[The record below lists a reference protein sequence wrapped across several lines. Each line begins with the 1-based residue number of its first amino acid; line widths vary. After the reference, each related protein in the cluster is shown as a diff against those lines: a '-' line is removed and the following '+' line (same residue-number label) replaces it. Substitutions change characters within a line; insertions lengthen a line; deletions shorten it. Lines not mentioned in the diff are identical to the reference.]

1 MLVDAIAERCTA
13 HGDTPVLWDPCT
25 MANLMAR
32 DFWQGVQKL
41 AEDLRRLGVVAGTRV
56 AVSLPVGVDLVT
68 TIAAIWSVRA
78 SFVPLDSHEADA
90 RRHRILL
97 SSGAALLL
105 AKDPL
110 SVEGTGCALA
120 VVDCGRA
127 AAATR
132 SVNPDIAVHDGSEA
146 YVMFTSGSTGLPKGI
161 AVSHP
166 SISSY
171 VHAALARYRVPETGM
186 TVLSQLPPTFD
197 ASLTTLLI
205 PLVTC
210 NVLRPVAETA
220 SGSASL
226 AEGLRDVA
234 GPVFVKTTPGQ
245 LRLVAGMLND
255 ADLRRLRGSLIL
267 GGEPLD
273 FADLDRFRHLAD
285 LEIYNE
291 YGPTE
296 ATVGCSSYHVAAQD
310 PGQGP
315 VPIGLP
321 FPDTS
326 FNLVPAHLDGADVGE
341 LTVTGPG
348 VAAGYINDPANSK
361 FDGNW
366 PSRSYRTGDRVR
378 RDSAGI
384 YHFLGRTDDQ
394 VKVNGF
400 RVELG
405 EVDTALRTA
414 CGGPAATV
422 HTGST
427 LIGFLQRHPEL
438 NIPAAEE
445 RIAQLL
451 PPHMRPAALHV
462 VTEMPLTPHGK
473 IDRKC
478 LIEAHSDSKVPRDEL
493 TEHVASLWRRLLRTE
508 HVTHDTDFF
517 AEGASSVTALVM
529 LGHASDLAGRSLP
542 LSIIFDNPTFGGFL
556 AAVGGAPAAPQQVSS
571 IDSNNENHDP
581 AAAHRIVAAPQL
593 SIIAA
598 DGWSQGEAQYTVV
611 CAIRLAVDDWYQ
623 LTTALART
631 VAQLDILHWRF
642 GLDDDH
648 LITAAI
654 APRVP
659 IEEFD
664 LRHRDSAA
672 ALRIISEQL
681 HHQRNEAIDVLT
693 GHPAARV
700 LLWRTTGHGAAEH
713 GVCAVVAHH
722 TVVDEATV
730 TLIWSRLAEQLT
742 GHDRGAD
749 RHYAAW
755 AAASVSDDARRHA
768 RQSADKL
775 ASELVAQ
782 PLGQLAAADAEA
794 PAGQHSFAVPALP
807 AAEAAQRLSLPVTA
821 VLGGTAVAALTRFM
835 TSPRFPV
842 TVPVTMR
849 RTAADFAA
857 VGCFLNSLPVLAD
870 PSNSNPEKWLRHWNR
885 TVLHATTHA
894 NADPAAI
901 AAQMRT
907 GNPRIAQLPRVA
919 VVTDRIDVV
928 RCGRHTW
935 TALPGMSGPAKHD
948 LAVYLTLP
956 PDNETADPL
965 RPSDDSKVTVRIE
978 WRPGMFD
985 AHRAATYAS
994 AFEDYLRQLTQP
1006 PAQPPA
1012 AVPQTPHL
1020 LPADP
1025 APASANNS
1033 IAAQLAGLAAS
1044 ILKVEITPDTDF
1056 FAAGAQSIDLVRY
1069 CTAAQQRYGHRL
1081 DLLDVFDH
1089 PTAESQA
1096 DLLLRREG
1104 PRDQPAR

>member
-1 MLVDAIAERCTA
+1 MLVDAIAERCAA

-25 MANLMAR
+25 VANLMAR
-32 DFWQGVQKL
+32 DFWHGVQKL
-41 AEDLRRLGVVAGTRV
+41 AEDLRRLGVGAGTRV
-56 AVSLPVGVDLVT
+56 AVSLPVGPDLVT

-105 AKDPL
+105 AKEPL
-110 SVEGTGCALA
+110 TVEGTGCALA
-120 VVDCGRA
+120 VVDRGRA

-132 SVNPDIAVHDGSEA
+132 SVNPGIAVHDGSEA
-146 YVMFTSGSTGLPKGI
+146 YVMFTSGSTGIPKGI
-161 AVSHP
+161 AVSHR

-171 VHAALARYRVPETGM
+171 VHAALARYHVPETGM

-205 PLVTC
+205 PLVTR
-210 NVLRPVAETA
+210 NVLRPLAETA

-273 FADLDRFRHLAD
+273 FADLDRFRCLAD

-310 PGQGP
+310 PDQGP

-326 FNLVPAHLDGADVGE
+326 FNLVPAHLDGDDVGE

-361 FDGNW
+361 FGGNW

-378 RDSAGI
+378 RDSAGT

-405 EVDTALRTA
+405 EVDTAMRTA

-451 PPHMRPAALHV
+451 PAHMRPAALHV
-462 VTEMPLTPHGK
+462 VTELPLTSHGK
-473 IDRKC
+473 VDRKR
-478 LIEAHSDSKVPRDEL
+478 LVEVHSDSKVPRDEL
-493 TEHVASLWRRLLRTE
+493 TEHVAALWRRLLRTE
-508 HVTHDTDFF
+508 NVADDTDFF
-517 AEGASSVTALVM
+517 AAGASSVTALVM

-556 AAVGGAPAAPQQVSS
+556 AAVGAPAAPQQRFSS
-571 IDSNNENHDP
+571 NSSNENHDQ
-581 AAAHRIVAAPQL
+581 AAADRIVAAPQL

-611 CAIRLAVDDWYQ
+611 CAIRLAVDDWHE
-623 LTTALART
+623 LTTALTQT

-648 LITAAI
+648 LITAAT
-654 APRVP
+654 APSVP
-659 IEEFD
+659 IEEID
-664 LRHRDSAA
+664 LRHHDSASA
-672 ALRIISEQL
+672 QRIVSAQL
-681 HHQRNEAIDVLT
+681 HRHRNEAIDVLA

-700 LLWRTTGHGAAEH
+700 LLWRTAGHGAAEH
-713 GVCAVVAHH
+713 GICAVVAHH
-722 TVVDEATV
+722 TVVDETTV

-755 AAASVSDDARRHA
+755 AAASVADDALRHA
-768 RQSADKL
+768 RQSADEL

-782 PLGQLAAADAEA
+782 PLGQLAAADTDA
-794 PAGQHSFAVPALP
+794 PAGQHSFTVPVLP

-821 VLGGTAVAALTRFM
+821 VLGGAAVAALTGFM
-835 TSPRFPV
+835 TGPRFAV

-870 PSNSNPEKWLRHWNR
+870 PSNSSPEKWLRHWNR

-894 NADPAAI
+894 SADPAGI

-907 GNPRIAQLPRVA
+907 GNPRISQLPRVA

-928 RCGRHTW
+928 RCGSHIW

-956 PDNETADPL
+956 PDNEATGPL
-965 RPSDDSKVTVRIE
+965 RSSDNNEVTVRIE
-978 WRPGMFD
+978 WRSGMFD

-994 AFEDYLRQLTQP
+994 AFEDYLRQVTQP

-1012 AVPQTPHL
+1012 SGPQTPRL
-1020 LPADP
+1020 VPSDP
-1025 APASANNS
+1025 APTSANNS

-1044 ILKVEITPDTDF
+1044 ILKVEITPYTDF

-1104 PRDQPAR
+1104 PRDQPVR